1 MSTSQW
7 MRQAIIHH
15 HKFLVSSSPSTRGC
29 QLSEICPPC
38 TSLVIDVVI
47 FGDDDDGDPVPE
59 LGVKGVD
66 ECLQVELIIRRL
78 VHQVCPLRPLKLNCA
93 VVLFVD
99 FRIWI
104 CEFTEIIFVFA
115 LNMHLQIF
123 W

>member
-29 QLSEICPPC
+29 QLS
-38 TSLVIDVVI
+38 
-47 FGDDDDGDPVPE
+47 DDDGDPVPE

-115 LNMHLQIF
+115 LNMHLRIF